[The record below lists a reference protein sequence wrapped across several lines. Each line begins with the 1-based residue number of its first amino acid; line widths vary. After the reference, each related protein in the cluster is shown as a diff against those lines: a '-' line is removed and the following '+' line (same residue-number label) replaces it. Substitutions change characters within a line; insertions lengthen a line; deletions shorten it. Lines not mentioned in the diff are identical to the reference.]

1 MVTLVDKGVHLVN
14 GAPVAAAA
22 KDASARGRT
31 MAYGILRAH
40 SAGDVYKR
48 QGYIPGTI
56 AGHEPCGQ
64 IVAEDVYK
72 RQVYVRGY
80 DISRFVCGGAI

>member
-1 MVTLVDKGVHLVN
+1 MYAGGNAFMVTLVDKGVHLVN

-40 SAGDVYKR
+40 RTSF
-48 QGYIPGTI
+48 
-56 AGHEPCGQ
+56 
-64 IVAEDVYK
+64 
-72 RQVYVRGY
+72 VRRA
-80 DISRFVCGGAI
+80 SWS